1 VRRQRAEGRGQKA
14 GVALTL
20 CELQARGVVGLTKAQ
35 MAAALQISV
44 RSLNGLMARGE
55 VAFWRIGGRLIRF
68 HVEDAVRR
76 MNETVLVAADETVAS
91 DQWPVTSGKGEK

>member
-1 VRRQRAEGRGQKA
+1 MKCRRQLSVGELRAK
-14 GVALTL
+14 
-20 CELQARGVVGLTKAQ
+20 GVVGLTKAQ

-55 VAFWRIGGRLIRF
+55 VAYWRIGERLIRF

-76 MNETVLVAADETVAS
+76 MNETVLVAAEGEE
-91 DQWPVTSGKGEK
+91 VTR